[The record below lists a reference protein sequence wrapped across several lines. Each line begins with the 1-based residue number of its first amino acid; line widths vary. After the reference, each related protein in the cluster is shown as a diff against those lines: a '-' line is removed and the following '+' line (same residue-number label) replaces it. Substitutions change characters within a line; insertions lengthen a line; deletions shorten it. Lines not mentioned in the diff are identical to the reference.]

1 MSARILL
8 VEDDPALLTILQA
21 SLAYGGF
28 KEEAV
33 GSGAEAV
40 EAFKSRQFDAVLVDL
55 GLPDVD
61 GADLLR
67 TLRAISDV
75 PILVVSGRGTERD
88 KIDALDR
95 GADDFIAKP
104 FLPGELLA
112 RIRAALRRYQ
122 SQQERAQSNQPLPDR
137 GTMRDP
143 IQIGAMTI
151 DPFDR
156 TVECNGRKTYLSDA
170 EFKVLWTL
178 ATSPDGVVSKAA
190 ILKTLYDSEALEETR
205 IVEVYISNIRK
216 KLRSLYESDLILNFR
231 GRGWKL
237 MVPEED

>member
-1 MSARILL
+1 MTARILL

-21 SLAYGGF
+21 SMAYGGF
-28 KEEAV
+28 KAEAA
-33 GSGAEAV
+33 GSGRAAI
-40 EAFKSRQFDAVLVDL
+40 EAFRNRDFDAVLVDL
-55 GLPDVD
+55 GLPDLD

-67 TLRAISDV
+67 TLRDISDV

-112 RIRAALRRYQ
+112 RIRAALRRYRSLQ
-122 SQQERAQSNQPLPDR
+122 SRVAQDETRGDSAER
-137 GTMRDP
+137 RDP
-143 IQIGAMTI
+143 IQIGPLTL
-151 DPFDR
+151 DPFHR
-156 TVECNGRKTYLSDA
+156 TVELGGRKTVLSDA
-170 EFKVLWTL
+170 EFKVLNTL
-178 ATSPDGVVSKAA
+178 ATSDEGVVSKAA
-190 ILKTLYDSEALEETR
+190 LLKRLYDSEALAETR

-216 KLRSLYESDLILNFR
+216 KLRSIHEYDFILNFR

-237 MVPEED
+237 MIPDD